1 MLGRLYYEA
10 PDGGDTAGEY
20 DADAF
25 DLEDTGWDLG
35 AAAAGTSDAPAGRS
49 RGPATA
55 AVADEEEGSPDIEV
69 LLPEADDDVEYPSD
83 ADSEDFVQW
92 MQAICAE
99 ISPRYAPRWAPRS
112 RPVSSQA
119 RTTQGGAPSSGGGA
133 KPAKPTKP
141 AKASA
146 KPQPAKSIVKSNS
159 CSGQTQKTSSGGEGG
174 GAEARRG
181 GGRSARRRS
190 SQRRRMGHE
199 GQDS

>member
-10 PDGGDTAGEY
+10 PDGSDAEGKAG
-20 DADAF
+20 ADAF

-49 RGPATA
+49 RGAATA
-55 AVADEEEGSPDIEV
+55 AAEEEGSPDIEV

-92 MQAICAE
+92 MQASCAE
-99 ISPRYAPRWAPRS
+99 ISPRYAPRYAPRS

-119 RTTQGGAPSSGGGA
+119 RTTQGGASSG
-133 KPAKPTKP
+133 TKP

-146 KPQPAKSIVKSNS
+146 KAGAKPQLAKSISKPNS
-159 CSGQTQKTSSGGEGG
+159 SSGQTQKISSGGDG

-190 SQRRRMGHE
+190 SQRRRLSHE